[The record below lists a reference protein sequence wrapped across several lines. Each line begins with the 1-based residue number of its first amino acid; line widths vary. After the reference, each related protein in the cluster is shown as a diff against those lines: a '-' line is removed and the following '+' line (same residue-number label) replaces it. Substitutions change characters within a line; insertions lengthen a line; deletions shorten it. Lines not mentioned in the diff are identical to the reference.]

1 MRLLYFLLSATL
13 LVSCATT
20 RSTNTEIFKAQVEQ
34 KTSEKKDSVGVAQS
48 DSTASTT
55 KDSTGVSKKSE
66 SDSSG
71 VALEFGDEDS
81 AAVSGPVKVIIS
93 GDTLLIDPGGRK
105 LTGVK
110 YNTHKSKSQSDSS
123 KVVSNNTTQLNKLDS
138 SAVKSKAETQ
148 TAAVTFSKKKV
159 TERETS
165 YWPPWWVW
173 VIAVIV
179 LIVYFRYQRWKKKP
193 GNGLPVFEN
202 PPPPPEKRLPDFEHI
217 PPTPEVPPPPDKDN
231 FSSTPMI

>member
-1 MRLLYFLLSATL
+1 MRVLYFLLSAIL

-20 RSTNTEIFKAQVEQ
+20 RSTKTDIAKAELQQ
-34 KTSEKKDSVGVAQS
+34 KTTEKKDSVGVVKS
-48 DSTASTT
+48 DSTSTAT
-55 KDSTGVSKKSE
+55 KDSTGVTKKQE

-71 VALEFGDEDS
+71 VALEFGEEDS
-81 AAVSGPVKVIIS
+81 ASVTGPVKVIIS
-93 GDTLLIDPGGRK
+93 GDTLLVDPGGRK
-105 LTGVK
+105 LKGVK
-110 YNTHKSKSQSDSS
+110 YNTQKTKSQSDSS
-123 KVVSNNTTQLNKLDS
+123 RVISNNSSQSSKRDS
-138 SAVKSKAETQ
+138 TVINSKKETQ

-165 YWPPWWVW
+165 YWPPWWLW
-173 VIAVIV
+173 FIAIAV
-179 LIVYFRYQRWKKKP
+179 LILYIRYQRWKKKP

-202 PPPPPEKRLPDFEHI
+202 PPPPPEKRLPDFKQI